1 MIIFYCQLS
10 PRRLAQNRTSSQK
23 KKGNKKRQTPVNKT
37 CTETTFYF
45 FVYRI
50 KTFNIFKTSMC
61 FMAVTILSGNIY
73 NQSMALRSSANSPRI
88 ALCVLVLSTQQNN
101 LFSLATTVFLY
112 CILCIFQRDSDES
125 CLSSPCEFV
134 TLI

>member
-1 MIIFYCQLS
+1 
-10 PRRLAQNRTSSQK
+10 
-23 KKGNKKRQTPVNKT
+23 
-37 CTETTFYF
+37 
-45 FVYRI
+45 
-50 KTFNIFKTSMC
+50 MC

-73 NQSMALRSSANSPRI
+73 NQSMALSSSANSPRI

-101 LFSLATTVFLY
+101 LFSLATTEFLY